1 MPMKVLIVD
10 DSALM
15 RRQLAQIIEA
25 AGFEV
30 RLARNG
36 QEAVDENLSWQPDV
50 VTLDINM
57 PVMDGITA
65 LSHMMVTR
73 PVPVV
78 MVSSLTEKGALATF
92 EALALGAVDYIAK
105 PSGTISISIEEIAEQ
120 LVNKV
125 KVAARAKIK
134 SPGRGLAEK
143 LRAERE
149 KPTKTVSVRRA
160 PYAAQSEGLV
170 IIGAS
175 TGGPATLEEIL
186 PKLPADF
193 PVPIIIAQH
202 MPAGF
207 TRSFAQRM
215 NNICALEVVEVI
227 KPIPVDPGF
236 IYIGMGGTDVVV
248 TNRSGRLTVL
258 PRPESREHL
267 WHPSVELLG
276 RSVLEHCEAEHVI
289 AVLLTGMGNDGADAF
304 TKIKKKG
311 GRTIAE
317 SEDSAVVFG
326 MPKELIENNGATL
339 VLPFSKI
346 ANQLMRWVCE

>member
-143 LRAERE
+143 LRTERE

-170 IIGAS
+170 IIGVS

-215 NNICALEVVEVI
+215 NNICALEVVEVV
-227 KPIPVDPGF
+227 KPMPVDPGF

-248 TNRSGRLTVL
+248 TNRSDRLTVL

-339 VLPFSKI
+339 VLPSSKI

>member
-1 MPMKVLIVD
+1 MKVLIVD

-170 IIGAS
+170 IIGVS

-215 NNICALEVVEVI
+215 NNICALEVVEVV
-227 KPIPVDPGF
+227 KPMPVDPGF

-248 TNRSGRLTVL
+248 TNRSDRLTVL

-339 VLPFSKI
+339 VLPSSKI